1 MKKFS
6 LALAALIGLTILAPT
21 TAQAGHNTRVSV
33 DHHGY
38 TVYSEYRFVGRDC
51 HGCPVY
57 RWVVV
62 RREAPCDNGYGDS
75 YGGDR
80 YDGGYGG
87 HSYGG
92 HRGGYSGGRGS
103 AFSLHWSRESAIACG
118 RRDHS

>member
-6 LALAALIGLTILAPT
+6 LALAAIFGLIVLTPT
-21 TAQAGHNTRVSV
+21 TAEAGHNTRVSV
-33 DHHGY
+33 DHCGY

-62 RREAPCDNGYGDS
+62 RRTPPCDRGYGGS
-75 YGGDR
+75 YGGGHDR
-80 YDGGYGG
+80 GGYSG

-92 HRGGYSGGRGS
+92 HRGGRSHRGNGI
-103 AFSLHWSRESAIACG
+103 SLHWSR
-118 RRDHS
+118 